1 MKQCSKCKEW
11 KDFSKFYR
19 ASSKKSGYASWC
31 KKCTS
36 EKHKGYDRS
45 ETLKRYNSSEKGRT
59 ARGQYERTER
69 GRAAKKRYRQ
79 SEAGR
84 EIERKNSAAYKVR
97 HPDRAKAH
105 YAVKDA
111 VKMGRIP
118 AARTLSC
125 NTCSNRASQ
134 YHHYKGYER
143 EHWFDIIPLCRR
155 CHVDIHKETAQ

>member
-11 KDFSKFYR
+11 KDFSEFYK

-36 EKHKGYDRS
+36 EKHKTYDRS
-45 ETLKRYNSSEKGRT
+45 QVLKRYNGSEKGRI
-59 ARGQYERTER
+59 ARSQYEKTEK
-69 GRAAKKRYRQ
+69 GRNAKKRYRQ
-79 SEAGR
+79 SEIGK
-84 EIERKNSAAYKVR
+84 EIERKNSATYKVR

-118 AARTLSC
+118 AARILIC
-125 NTCSNRASQ
+125 DTCGEKASH

-143 EHWFDIIPLCRR
+143 KHWFDIIPVCRQ
-155 CHVDIHKETAQ
+155 CHADIHREMAQ